1 MYSGPHQALD
11 DGKEFSYTQIM
22 KLTIQL
28 QLLPAADQ
36 KAQLL
41 ETMERFNEAATF
53 AARVGFEHKV
63 YGQVSIHGLV
73 YHEIRE
79 RFGLSAQMAVRAI
92 AKAVECFQRD
102 RSVCPVFKPHGAIC
116 YDQRVLSFKGLTNVS
131 LWAMK
136 GRLLIP
142 FVCGAYQESRLGRT
156 RGQADLVYRKGKFY
170 LLCTIEMPEGTSIKP
185 MDVIG
190 VDLGIVNIAA
200 DSTGEVFS
208 GAEVQRNRRRR
219 ATARKQHQ
227 RKGSKR
233 AKRKLKQMS
242 GRQRR
247 FQTKTNHEI
256 SKKLVAK
263 AKALGTGIAMEDLSG
278 IRDRVEPTVS
288 RRFRRQFGNW
298 GFSQLR
304 LFVEYKARLAGVPLI
319 EVDARNSSRTCSKC
333 GHCEKGN
340 RPDQATFRCKHCGH
354 STNADLNAAE
364 NLRIRGLGRLVNRP
378 QESPALND

>member
-1 MYSGPHQALD
+1 
-11 DGKEFSYTQIM
+11 M
-22 KLTIQL
+22 KLTMQL
-28 QLLPAADQ
+28 QLLPTADH

-53 AARVGFEHKV
+53 AAKAGFEHKV
-63 YGQVSIHGLV
+63 YGQVAIHGLA
-73 YHEIRE
+73 YREIRE

-102 RSVCPVFKPHGAIC
+102 KTVCPTFKPRGAIC
-116 YDQRVLSFKGLTNVS
+116 YDQRVLSFKGLTAVS
-131 LWAMK
+131 LWAMT

-142 FVCGAYQESRLGRT
+142 FVCGGYQKERQGRIK
-156 RGQADLVYRKGKFY
+156 GQADLVYRGGKFY
-170 LLCTIEMPEGTSIKP
+170 LLCTIELPEGSPIEPT
-185 MDVIG
+185 DVIG
-190 VDLGIVNIAA
+190 VDLGIVNVAT

-233 AKRKLKQMS
+233 AKRKLKQMA

-247 FQTKTNHEI
+247 FQAKTNHEI

-263 AKALGTGIAMEDLSG
+263 AKALGVGIAMEDLSG
-278 IRDRVEPTVS
+278 IRDRVEPTVG

-298 GFSQLR
+298 GFAQLG
-304 LFVEYKARLAGVPLI
+304 LFVEYKAKLAGVPVI
-319 EVDARNSSRTCSKC
+319 QVDPRNSSRTCSKC

-340 RPDQATFRCKHCGH
+340 RPDQATFRCRHCGY

-364 NLRIRGLGRLVNRP
+364 NLRIRGLGHLVNGP
-378 QESPALND
+378 EKSPVGPVLPVRRTERQSPLL